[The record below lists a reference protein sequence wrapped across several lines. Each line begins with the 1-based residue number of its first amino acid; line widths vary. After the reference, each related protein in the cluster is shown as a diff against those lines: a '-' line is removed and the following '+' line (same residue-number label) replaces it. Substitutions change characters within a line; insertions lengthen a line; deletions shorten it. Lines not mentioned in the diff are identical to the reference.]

1 MMQNHNLPFF
11 DVIASK
17 KRCLRMRRKIL
28 ELSQKVA
35 AVHIAPA
42 FSCIEILDTI
52 YFGLM
57 RFNEDGTPYDT
68 FILSKGHGAMAQY
81 AILEERGV
89 WKSGDMNEYIKPCG
103 KLGGHPDYG
112 TRGIEA
118 STGSLGHGLPIAL
131 GLSLADRVFNVDR
144 RTYVVLSDGELQE
157 GSVWEAL
164 MLGPTLRLTQLIA
177 FVDLNHFQSLG
188 EIRQILP
195 NFYPI
200 KDKIQTFGWNVVEV
214 DGHNAQAIIEAA
226 LGNFD
231 EKPLMV
237 LAHTIKGKGVS
248 YMENVPIWHYR
259 SPSPDEYKQ
268 ALDELSV
275 EEL

>member
-1 MMQNHNLPFF
+1 MQDLNLPCF

-17 KRCLRMRRKIL
+17 KRCLRMRRRIL
-28 ELSQKVA
+28 ELSQKIA

-42 FSCIEILDTI
+42 FSCIEILDAI

-57 RFNEDGTPYDT
+57 RYHEDGTPRDA

-89 WKSGDMNEYIKPCG
+89 WKSGDMDEYIKPSG

-112 TRGIEA
+112 IRGIEA

-131 GLSLADRVFNVDR
+131 GLSLADRVFSVDR
-144 RTYVVLSDGELQE
+144 KTYVVLSDGELQE

-164 MLGPTLRLTQLIA
+164 MLAPTLRLTQLIA
-177 FVDLNHFQSLG
+177 FVDLNGFQSLG
-188 EIRQILP
+188 EIGQILP

-200 KDKIQTFGWNVVEV
+200 KDKIQTFGWKVVEV
-214 DGHNAQAIIEAA
+214 DGHDTEAIIDAT

-231 EKPLMV
+231 GKPLMV

-259 SPSPDEYKQ
+259 SPSPEEYKQ
-268 ALDELSV
+268 ALHELSG
-275 EEL
+275 EER